1 MEGVSSEDNEIFIE
15 FSPDAIH
22 KVRKYYHKCYLCSL
36 INLKGDCARTRAS
49 DFKHLLA
56 VNLSNFLVNM
66 LNI

>member
-36 INLKGDCARTRAS
+36 INLKGDE
-49 DFKHLLA
+49 LEQ
-56 VNLSNFLVNM
+56 VILSAFQQ
-66 LNI
+66 